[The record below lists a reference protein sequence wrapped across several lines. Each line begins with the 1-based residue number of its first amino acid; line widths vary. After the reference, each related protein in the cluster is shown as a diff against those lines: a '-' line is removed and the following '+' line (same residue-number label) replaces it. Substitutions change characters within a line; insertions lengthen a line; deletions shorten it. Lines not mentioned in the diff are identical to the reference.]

1 MSIQY
6 NTFIKYFFNCRE
18 KKYLTDSAFLGLMG
32 KFLWYYHLAGLL
44 FLLGVT
50 QKPLWCQPKQAL
62 PVRTFSPGVQL
73 NSPVPINRGNDTLG
87 LEGFME
93 PEKRY
98 GAKKSSDLK
107 SIPKPELSLEPT
119 IDSYSMFGYEDKEDE
134 SNTVMDEDNVVE
146 SEEPVFSMEETVGEV
161 DAADAFGATSE
172 DDCPKKSEGNFCS
185 AFN

>member
-1 MSIQY
+1 MP
-6 NTFIKYFFNCRE
+6 
-18 KKYLTDSAFLGLMG
+18 LLGLMG

-44 FLLGVT
+44 LLLGVT

-62 PVRTFSPGVQL
+62 PVRTFPPGVQL

-98 GAKKSSDLK
+98 GAKNSSDFK
-107 SIPKPELSLEPT
+107 SIPKSESSLEPS
-119 IDSYSMFGYEDKEDE
+119 IDSYSMFGYENKEDE
-134 SNTVMDEDNVVE
+134 SNSLMDEDTVVE
-146 SEEPVFSMEETVGEV
+146 SEEPVFSMEDKVGEV
-161 DAADAFGATSE
+161 DAADVFGATSE

>member
-1 MSIQY
+1 
-6 NTFIKYFFNCRE
+6 
-18 KKYLTDSAFLGLMG
+18 MG

-44 FLLGVT
+44 LLLGVT

>member
-1 MSIQY
+1 
-6 NTFIKYFFNCRE
+6 
-18 KKYLTDSAFLGLMG
+18 MG

-119 IDSYSMFGYEDKEDE
+119 IDSYSMFGYENKEDE
-134 SNTVMDEDNVVE
+134 SNSLMDEDTVVE
-146 SEEPVFSMEETVGEV
+146 SEEPVFSTEDKVGEV
-161 DAADAFGATSE
+161 DAADVFGATSE